1 MRVRKVVHRQKVKVI
16 SPEREDRKVKTR
28 NESKKTNFM
37 TVPLIMY
44 LDGFVLL
51 NQEPISNLESQFPP
65 YPPTSHILPITSHL
79 PSSLFNYPH

>member
-37 TVPLIMY
+37 TILADC
-44 LDGFVLL
+44 LA
-51 NQEPISNLESQFPP
+51 NSQGVVAKEVRSV
-65 YPPTSHILPITSHL
+65 YRGL
-79 PSSLFNYPH
+79 